1 MKYKGLN
8 DQFVLH
14 FLVENKIHTT
24 TKRKGKFKSVGDLR
38 KYKDAIMWGALMQ
51 EELLPSK
58 FYTMFDNFLGG
69 YKKEFKKKKKLGL
82 VDEGTAD
89 PITFPLYKLILTWC
103 LTSNNIFAWFWTL
116 MQWNLM
122 ARSASIDPL
131 GMHNFKLGADSII
144 GKYDTAKAD
153 QAGERLS
160 KKNIYANPGNWQ
172 LCTWTGMGI
181 WCALNNK
188 MYKDN
193 EKICF

>member
-1 MKYKGLN
+1 
-8 DQFVLH
+8 
-14 FLVENKIHTT
+14 
-24 TKRKGKFKSVGDLR
+24 
-38 KYKDAIMWGALMQ
+38 MWGPLMQ